1 MAAAKNRAF
10 KPRSMTVQSHNKAI
24 AAIQILWK
32 IMRPDLTF
40 DKEGSREERLAWIAQ
55 FLGMKRELKS
65 ITDLSDT
72 KLGLVLEE
80 MRRLTGQPSNSCQN
94 APQSP
99 NTATSGVFGVV
110 ETVPSGGAEI
120 IHLTTPGQLITLKK
134 LEEHIGWTQLQR
146 ENYLQPRFRRTN
158 FQMLTFEQANSLTMQ
173 MLNIAAHKDLKSALG
188 KDTKITRQ
196 MTAKYIPT
204 LKQKLRIDQ
213 KGEGK

>member
-1 MAAAKNRAF
+1 MATAKNRAF
-10 KPRSMTVQSHNKAI
+10 KSRSMSAQSHSKAI

-32 IMRPDLTF
+32 QMRPDLTF

-65 ITDLSDT
+65 ITDLSD
-72 KLGLVLEE
+72 KQLGLVLEE
-80 MRRLTGQPSNSCQN
+80 MRRLTGQPSKPRQN

-99 NTATSGVFGVV
+99 NTATFGVV
-110 ETVPSGGAEI
+110 ETTPSGGAEI

-134 LEEHIGWTQLQR
+134 LEAHIGWTQLQR

-158 FQMLTFEQANSLTMQ
+158 FQMLTFKQANSLIMQ
-173 MLNIAAHKDLKSALG
+173 MLNIAAHKDLKSTLG
-188 KDTKITRQ
+188 PDKKITRQ

-213 KGEGK
+213 KGE

>member
-10 KPRSMTVQSHNKAI
+10 KNRSMSAQSHNKAI

-32 IMRPDLTF
+32 QMRPDLTF

-80 MRRLTGQPSNSCQN
+80 MRRLTGQSATSRQN

-99 NTATSGVFGVV
+99 NTATFGVV
-110 ETVPSGGAEI
+110 ETAPSGGAEI
-120 IHLTTPGQLITLKK
+120 TFLTSEEQLFTLKK
-134 LEEHIGWTQLQR
+134 LEEHIGWTPEQR
-146 ENYLQPRFRRTN
+146 ENYLKPRFRRTN
-158 FQMLTFEQANSLTMQ
+158 FQMLTFKQANALIMQ
-173 MLNIAAHKDLKSALG
+173 LLNIAAHKDLKSTLG
-188 KDTKITRQ
+188 PEKTIS
-196 MTAKYIPT
+196 
-204 LKQKLRIDQ
+204 
-213 KGEGK
+213 